1 MWLSTI
7 FHTHLEKYFYTWKNL
22 RHYRALRFIKNTSK
36 KEANGDIANDDL
48 SLVAAYQK
56 SGDLEVLGEL
66 YNKYMHLV
74 FGVCFNYFKDEEQS
88 KDAVMQ
94 IFEELVTK
102 LRIHQVQNF
111 KSWLHVLTRNHCLMA
126 LRKSSKNPTV
136 ALDDNFMENDELVHL
151 DIDNTKE
158 TQLTIMEKCMET
170 LSEEQRKSVDLF
182 YLQEKCYKE
191 VAEIT
196 GYDMLK
202 VKSYIQNGKRNL
214 KICIEKNSGQ

>member
-1 MWLSTI
+1 MKKFRNS
-7 FHTHLEKYFYTWKNL
+7 E
-22 RHYRALRFIKNTSK
+22 ALRFIKSTSK
-36 KEANGDIANDDL
+36 IGERKERLEQDDL
-48 SLVAAYQK
+48 SLVAAYQE
-56 SGDLEVLGEL
+56 SGDLEVLGTL
-66 YNKYMHLV
+66 YNRYMHLV

-94 IFEELVTK
+94 IFEELIKK
-102 LRIHQVQNF
+102 LRVHQVQNF

-136 ALDDNFMENDELVHL
+136 SIEDNFVENDEFVHL

-191 VAEIT
+191 VADIT

>member
-1 MWLSTI
+1 M
-7 FHTHLEKYFYTWKNL
+7 K
-22 RHYRALRFIKNTSK
+22 FIKDTAGHSRYEDGELIARYK
-36 KEANGDIANDDL
+36 LNGDLDA
-48 SLVAAYQK
+48 
-56 SGDLEVLGEL
+56 LGIL
-66 YNKYMHLV
+66 YNRYMHLV
-74 FGVCFNYFKDEEQS
+74 YGVCFNYFKDEEQS

-94 IFEELVTK
+94 IFEELVKK
-102 LRIHQVQNF
+102 LRVHEVQNF

-126 LRKSSKNPTV
+126 LRKSARQNNVS
-136 ALDDNFMENDELVHL
+136 LDDRFVENEEFVHL

-191 VAEIT
+191 VADIT
-196 GYDMLK
+196 GYDILK

-214 KICIEKNSGQ
+214 KICIEKNSE

>member
-1 MWLSTI
+1 M
-7 FHTHLEKYFYTWKNL
+7 K
-22 RHYRALRFIKNTSK
+22 FIKNTAK
-36 KEANGDIANDDL
+36 INEQDDSAL
-48 SLVAAYQK
+48 ITAYKK
-56 SGDLEVLGEL
+56 SGDLEVLGTL

-102 LRIHQVQNF
+102 LKMHEVQNF
-111 KSWLHVLTRNHCLMA
+111 KSWLHVLARNHCLMS

-136 ALDDNFMENDELVHL
+136 AMEDNFVENGGFVHL
-151 DIDNTKE
+151 DIDDAKE
-158 TQLTIMEKCMET
+158 TQLTVMEKCMET
-170 LSEEQRKSVDLF
+170 LPEEQRKSVDLF

-214 KICIEKNSGQ
+214 KICIEKNSEL

>member
-1 MWLSTI
+1 M
-7 FHTHLEKYFYTWKNL
+7 K
-22 RHYRALRFIKNTSK
+22 FIKNTSRVG
-36 KEANGDIANDDL
+36 ENATQDDL
-48 SLVAAYQK
+48 SLVAAYQE
-56 SGDLEVLGEL
+56 SGDLEVLGKL
-66 YNKYMHLV
+66 YNRYMHLV

-94 IFEELVTK
+94 IFEELVKK
-102 LRIHQVQNF
+102 LRVHQVQNF

-136 ALDDNFMENDELVHL
+136 SIEENFVENDELVHL

-191 VAEIT
+191 VADIT

>member
-1 MWLSTI
+1 M
-7 FHTHLEKYFYTWKNL
+7 K
-22 RHYRALRFIKNTSK
+22 FIKNTSK
-36 KEANGDIANDDL
+36 INEQDDL
-48 SLVAAYQK
+48 SLIAAYQK
-56 SGDLEVLGEL
+56 SGDLGLLGAL

-94 IFEELVTK
+94 IFEELVVK
-102 LRIHQVQNF
+102 LKVHQVQNF
-111 KSWLHVLTRNHCLMA
+111 KSWLHVLSRNHCLMA
-126 LRKSSKNPTV
+126 LRKSAKNPTV
-136 ALDDNFMENDELVHL
+136 AMEDNFVENGDFVHL

-170 LSEEQRKSVDLF
+170 LTEEQRRSVDLF

-191 VAEIT
+191 VADIT

-214 KICIEKNSGQ
+214 KICIEKNSEL

>member
-1 MWLSTI
+1 
-7 FHTHLEKYFYTWKNL
+7 
-22 RHYRALRFIKNTSK
+22 
-36 KEANGDIANDDL
+36 
-48 SLVAAYQK
+48 
-56 SGDLEVLGEL
+56 
-66 YNKYMHLV
+66 MHLV
-74 FGVCFNYFKDEEQS
+74 YGVCFSYFKEEEQS

-94 IFEELVTK
+94 IFEELIKK
-102 LRIHQVQNF
+102 LRVHQVQNF

-126 LRKSSKNPTV
+126 LRKSARNPMV
-136 ALDDNFMENDELVHL
+136 AIEDNFVENGEFVHL
-151 DIDNTKE
+151 DIDDTKE

-170 LSEEQRKSVDLF
+170 LSEEQRISVDLF

-196 GYDMLK
+196 GYDIQK

>member
-1 MWLSTI
+1 M
-7 FHTHLEKYFYTWKNL
+7 K
-22 RHYRALRFIKNTSK
+22 FIKNTSK
-36 KEANGDIANDDL
+36 SQSPDDAE
-48 SLVAAYQK
+48 LVALYQK
-56 SGDLEVLGEL
+56 SGDLDILGNL
-66 YNKYMHLV
+66 YNRYMHLV
-74 FGVCFNYFKDEEQS
+74 YGVCLSYFKDEEQS

-102 LRIHQVQNF
+102 LRVHQVQNF

-126 LRKSSKNPTV
+126 LRKQNRNPLV
-136 ALDDNFMENDELVHL
+136 PMDENFVEKDDFVHL
-151 DIDNTKE
+151 DIDDTKE
-158 TQLTIMEKCMET
+158 TRLTIMEKCMET

-214 KICIEKNSGQ
+214 KICIEKNSGL